1 MTNLKE
7 QIQNLAFFVTFLSVF
22 SPSYA
27 LTKTILTNCN
37 IIDGT
42 GRPAARDMVITI
54 SENKISTI
62 EKGPYKSIGETDREI
77 IDLKGGYVLPGFW
90 NNHSHLSD
98 LLPDV
103 NDILGKENTVSA
115 TIRAGRN
122 AMDAIKRGFTSLRS
136 TGSRDYLD
144 VYWGKAFKDGVFIGP
159 TIYPAGNPIA
169 AVGGHGIDDYAWPA
183 TIAINGPEEMR
194 KAVRE
199 HVRMGVNWIKIMA
212 DELKDNEIIAAVQIA
227 HQNNVKV
234 VAHAAEEGAYRAIKA
249 GVDCIE
255 HGYDLSDRTLRL
267 MAKKGTYYDPTIVCN
282 LSAEYITE
290 REEKIAELDLKYNQ
304 DVIDG
309 RTLVAYADER
319 SPSRALKQRKILLRA
334 QELGVK
340 ITVGADSNPLG
351 EIGLLEI
358 EQLVFSGMTEMQ
370 AIIAATKNSAEMS
383 NVLETVGTIEEGKI
397 ADLIVLA
404 DNPLKHISNIRK
416 LKMVLKNGKKV
427 DISFPD
433 QQTSFWK
440 LYFKEFEKEEE

>member
-62 EKGPYKSIGETDREI
+62 EKGPYKSIGETDGEI

-103 NDILGKENTVSA
+103 NDILGKENTVLA

-309 RTLVAYADER
+309 RILVAYADER

-440 LYFKEFEKEEE
+440 LYFKEFEKEE

>member
-183 TIAINGPEEMR
+183 TIAINGPKEMR

-370 AIIAATKNSAEMS
+370 AIIAATKNSAEMN

-440 LYFKEFEKEEE
+440 LYFKEFEKEE

>member
-183 TIAINGPEEMR
+183 TIAINGPKEMR

-440 LYFKEFEKEEE
+440 LYFKEFEKEE

>member
-1 MTNLKE
+1 MIKLLK
-7 QIQNLAFFVTFLSVF
+7 QILFAIFLGVF
-22 SPSYA
+22 GLVHGS
-27 LTKTILTNCN
+27 TEIILINCN

-42 GRPAARDMVITI
+42 GKPVAKNMVITI
-54 SENKISTI
+54 SENKINNI
-62 EKGPYKSIGETDREI
+62 EKGPYKSEGETNREI
-77 IDLKGGYVLPGFW
+77 IDLKGHYVLPGLW

-103 NDILGKENTVSA
+103 NNILGKENTVSA

-183 TIAINGPEEMR
+183 TIAINGPKEMR

-199 HVRMGVNWIKIMA
+199 HIRMGVNWIKIMA

-309 RTLVAYADER
+309 RILVAYADER

-358 EQLVFSGMTEMQ
+358 EQLVFSGMSEMQ

-404 DNPLKHISNIRK
+404 DNPLEHISNIRK

-433 QQTSFWK
+433 QRTSFWN
-440 LYFKEFEKEEE
+440 LYFKEFEKE

>member
-1 MTNLKE
+1 MIKLLK
-7 QIQNLAFFVTFLSVF
+7 QIQNCVLFAIFLGVF
-22 SPSYA
+22 SPAFGS
-27 LTKTILTNCN
+27 TETILINCN

-42 GRPAARDMVITI
+42 GKPVAKNMVITI
-54 SENKISTI
+54 SENTISNI
-62 EKGPYKSIGETDREI
+62 EKGPYKSKVETNREV
-77 IDLKGGYVLPGFW
+77 IDLKGGYVLPGLW

-103 NDILGKENTVSA
+103 NNILGKENTVSA

-183 TIAINGPEEMR
+183 TIAINGPKEMR

-309 RTLVAYADER
+309 RILVAYADER
-319 SPSRALKQRKILLRA
+319 PPSRAIKQRKILLRA

-440 LYFKEFEKEEE
+440 LYFKEFEKEE

>member
-103 NDILGKENTVSA
+103 NDILGKENTVLA

-183 TIAINGPEEMR
+183 TIAINGPKEMR

-319 SPSRALKQRKILLRA
+319 SPSRAIKQRKILLRA

-440 LYFKEFEKEEE
+440 LYFKEFEKEE

>member
-62 EKGPYKSIGETDREI
+62 EKGPYKSIGETDGEI

-183 TIAINGPEEMR
+183 TIAINGPKEMR

-319 SPSRALKQRKILLRA
+319 SPSRAIKQRKILLRA

-440 LYFKEFEKEEE
+440 LYFKEFEKEE

>member
-183 TIAINGPEEMR
+183 TIAINGPKEMR

-427 DISFPD
+427 DISFPE
-433 QQTSFWK
+433 QQTSFWE
-440 LYFKEFEKEEE
+440 LYFKEFEKEE

>member
-7 QIQNLAFFVTFLSVF
+7 QIQNLAFFVTFLSLF

-183 TIAINGPEEMR
+183 TIAINGPKEMR
-194 KAVRE
+194 KVVRE

-319 SPSRALKQRKILLRA
+319 SPSRAIKQRKILLRA

-440 LYFKEFEKEEE
+440 LYFKEFEKEE

>member
-183 TIAINGPEEMR
+183 TIAINGPKEMR

-319 SPSRALKQRKILLRA
+319 SPSRAIKQRKILLRA

-351 EIGLLEI
+351 EIGILEI

-383 NVLETVGTIEEGKI
+383 NVLETIGTIEEGKI

-404 DNPLKHISNIRK
+404 DNPLDHISNIRK
-416 LKMVLKNGKKV
+416 LKMVFKNGKKV
-427 DISFPD
+427 DISFPE
-433 QQTSFWK
+433 QQTSFWE
-440 LYFKEFEKEEE
+440 LYFKEFEKEE

>member
-103 NDILGKENTVSA
+103 NDILGKENTVLA

-183 TIAINGPEEMR
+183 TIAINGPKEMR

-383 NVLETVGTIEEGKI
+383 NVLETIGTIEEGKI

-404 DNPLKHISNIRK
+404 DNPLDHISNIRK
-416 LKMVLKNGKKV
+416 LKMVFKNGKKV
-427 DISFPD
+427 DISFPE
-433 QQTSFWK
+433 QQTSFWE
-440 LYFKEFEKEEE
+440 LYFKEFEKEE

>member
-1 MTNLKE
+1 MIKLLK
-7 QIQNLAFFVTFLSVF
+7 QIQNCILFAIFLGVFNPAFGSTE
-22 SPSYA
+22 
-27 LTKTILTNCN
+27 TILINCN

-42 GRPAARDMVITI
+42 GKPVAKNMVITI
-54 SENKISTI
+54 SENMISNI
-62 EKGPYKSIGETDREI
+62 EKGPYKSKVETNREV
-77 IDLKGGYVLPGFW
+77 IDLKGGYVLPGLW

-103 NDILGKENTVSA
+103 NNILGKENTVSA

-183 TIAINGPEEMR
+183 TIAINGPKEMR

-309 RTLVAYADER
+309 RILVAYADER

-334 QELGVK
+334 Q
-340 ITVGADSNPLG
+340 
-351 EIGLLEI
+351 
-358 EQLVFSGMTEMQ
+358 
-370 AIIAATKNSAEMS
+370 
-383 NVLETVGTIEEGKI
+383 
-397 ADLIVLA
+397 
-404 DNPLKHISNIRK
+404 
-416 LKMVLKNGKKV
+416 
-427 DISFPD
+427 
-433 QQTSFWK
+433 
-440 LYFKEFEKEEE
+440 

>member
-103 NDILGKENTVSA
+103 NDILGKENTVLA

-183 TIAINGPEEMR
+183 TIAINGPKEMR

-440 LYFKEFEKEEE
+440 LYFKEFEKEE

>member
-319 SPSRALKQRKILLRA
+319 SPSRAIKQRKILLRA

-440 LYFKEFEKEEE
+440 LYFKEFEKEE

>member
-183 TIAINGPEEMR
+183 TIAINGPKEMR

-416 LKMVLKNGKKV
+416 LKMVLKNGKKI

-440 LYFKEFEKEEE
+440 LYFKEFEKEE

>member
-103 NDILGKENTVSA
+103 NDILGKENTVLA

-183 TIAINGPEEMR
+183 TIAINGPKEMR

-309 RTLVAYADER
+309 RILVAYADER

-440 LYFKEFEKEEE
+440 LYFKEFEKEE

>member
-103 NDILGKENTVSA
+103 NDILGKENTVLA

-183 TIAINGPEEMR
+183 TIAINGPKEMR
-194 KAVRE
+194 KVVRE

-309 RTLVAYADER
+309 RILVAYADER

-416 LKMVLKNGKKV
+416 LKMVIKNGKKV

-440 LYFKEFEKEEE
+440 LYFKEFEKEE

>member
-183 TIAINGPEEMR
+183 TIAINGPKEMR

-383 NVLETVGTIEEGKI
+383 NVLETIGTIEEGKI

-404 DNPLKHISNIRK
+404 DNPLDHISNIRK
-416 LKMVLKNGKKV
+416 LKMVFKNGKKV
-427 DISFPD
+427 DISFPE
-433 QQTSFWK
+433 QQTSFWE
-440 LYFKEFEKEEE
+440 LYFKEFEKEE

>member
-62 EKGPYKSIGETDREI
+62 EKGPYKSIGETDGEI

-103 NDILGKENTVSA
+103 NDILGKENTVLA

-234 VAHAAEEGAYRAIKA
+234 VAHAAEDGAYRAIKA

-309 RTLVAYADER
+309 RILVAYADER

-440 LYFKEFEKEEE
+440 LYFKEFEKEE

>member
-62 EKGPYKSIGETDREI
+62 EKGPYKSIGETDGEI

-183 TIAINGPEEMR
+183 TIAINGPKEMR

-440 LYFKEFEKEEE
+440 LYFKEFEKEE

>member
-103 NDILGKENTVSA
+103 NDILGKENTVLA

-183 TIAINGPEEMR
+183 TIAINGPKEMR

-234 VAHAAEEGAYRAIKA
+234 VAHAAEDGAYRAIKA

-309 RTLVAYADER
+309 RILVAYADER

-440 LYFKEFEKEEE
+440 LYFKEFEKEE

>member
-183 TIAINGPEEMR
+183 TIAINGPKEMR

-404 DNPLKHISNIRK
+404 DNPLDHISNIRK
-416 LKMVLKNGKKV
+416 LKMVFKNGKKV
-427 DISFPD
+427 DISFPE
-433 QQTSFWK
+433 QQTSFWE
-440 LYFKEFEKEEE
+440 LYFKEFDEEE

>member
-183 TIAINGPEEMR
+183 TIAINGPKEMR

-319 SPSRALKQRKILLRA
+319 SPSRAIKQRKILLRA

-440 LYFKEFEKEEE
+440 LYFKEFEKEE

>member
-183 TIAINGPEEMR
+183 TIAINGPKEMR
-194 KAVRE
+194 KVVRE

-319 SPSRALKQRKILLRA
+319 SPSRAIKQRKILLRA

-440 LYFKEFEKEEE
+440 LYFKEFEKEE

>member
-183 TIAINGPEEMR
+183 TIAINGPTEMR

-440 LYFKEFEKEEE
+440 LYFKEFEKEE

>member
-103 NDILGKENTVSA
+103 NDILGKENTVLA

-440 LYFKEFEKEEE
+440 LYFKEFEKEE

>member
-1 MTNLKE
+1 MRLAILLLAAMMMPMASAMESEGTEVTYGDVIIEGLGGEEFTVNIGIKADENATYSIELGNRSEFKFDENPIVIEIPAGDTRTFIFDGVVQGEDGGGIADGKYVMTWE
-7 QIQNLAFFVTFLSVF
+7 
-22 SPSYA
+22 
-27 LTKTILTNCN
+27 
-37 IIDGT
+37 
-42 GRPAARDMVITI
+42 
-54 SENKISTI
+54 
-62 EKGPYKSIGETDREI
+62 
-77 IDLKGGYVLPGFW
+77 
-90 NNHSHLSD
+90 
-98 LLPDV
+98 
-103 NDILGKENTVSA
+103 
-115 TIRAGRN
+115 
-122 AMDAIKRGFTSLRS
+122 
-136 TGSRDYLD
+136 
-144 VYWGKAFKDGVFIGP
+144 AFKDGVFIGP

-183 TIAINGPEEMR
+183 TIAINGPKEMR

-309 RTLVAYADER
+309 RILVAYADER

-440 LYFKEFEKEEE
+440 LYFKEFEKEE

>member
-183 TIAINGPEEMR
+183 TIAINGPKEMR

-383 NVLETVGTIEEGKI
+383 NVLETIGTIEEGKI
-397 ADLIVLA
+397 AELIVLA

-440 LYFKEFEKEEE
+440 LYFKEFEKEE

>member
-383 NVLETVGTIEEGKI
+383 NVLETIGTIEEGKI

-404 DNPLKHISNIRK
+404 DNPLDHISNIRK
-416 LKMVLKNGKKV
+416 LKMVFKNGKKV
-427 DISFPD
+427 DISFPE
-433 QQTSFWK
+433 QQTSFWE
-440 LYFKEFEKEEE
+440 LYFKEFEKEE

>member
-62 EKGPYKSIGETDREI
+62 EKGPYKSIGETDGEI

-103 NDILGKENTVSA
+103 NDILGKENTVLA

-183 TIAINGPEEMR
+183 TIAINGPKEMR

-319 SPSRALKQRKILLRA
+319 SPSRAIKQRKILLRA

-440 LYFKEFEKEEE
+440 LYFKEFEKEE